1 MNDSGMLIKITSLIL
16 IIIFALLAV
25 IGLINGVMS
34 ILLAA
39 R

>member
-1 MNDSGMLIKITSLIL
+1 MKDSGMLIKIVSLIL

-25 IGLINGVMS
+25 IGLINGVMF